1 MNRTLKLTLT
11 AVAAIAIG
19 LPMSAAA
26 QRSFSSVDPSLAQRG
41 KTLWIN
47 RGCSGCHAI
56 GRKMAGPDLWGVVDR
71 RSNEWLRGW
80 LHNTNQYLQTD
91 PQAMAMLEE
100 WHYIKMPQIRL
111 SDAEIDAL
119 FHYIAQ
125 VTDQHPRD

>member
-1 MNRTLKLTLT
+1 MTRTLKLTLA
-11 AVAAIAIG
+11 AVAAVALS
-19 LPMSAAA
+19 LPASAVA
-26 QRSFSSVDPSLAQRG
+26 QRGFQVDPNLAARG

-56 GRKMAGPDLWGVVDR
+56 GRKMAGPDLAGVLDR
-71 RSNEWLRGW
+71 RDHDWLRQW
-80 LHNTNQYLQTD
+80 LHNTNQMLQTD
-91 PQAMAMLEE
+91 PQAQMMLEE

-125 VTDQHPRD
+125 QTAKHRS

>member
-19 LPMSAAA
+19 LPMSVAA

-41 KTLWIN
+41 KQLWIR

-125 VTDQHPRD
+125 ETDQHPRD